1 VTTAYINRIVTG
13 VPTHDVHE
21 IFLGYAR
28 SLLGGNGNANNER
41 FERMSRMAAIEHRY
55 SCIDPFGGFYGNI
68 DPLAGFYGNGRSPTT
83 AERMRAFD
91 AHAPDLAVSTVER
104 LNLGSA
110 SDSIT
115 HVLITC
121 CTGFSAPGLDFHLID
136 RCGLPSSVERVM
148 IGFMGCHAAIN
159 ALKLARHI
167 VRSEPDSRVLVLNLE
182 LCTLHLR
189 EPNDLEEMLGFLLFA
204 DGCAAALVTAEPQ
217 GLAMD
222 GFRAVLVPKTKEMI
236 TWHIR
241 DCGFEMMLSP
251 RIPGAIRRAL
261 ATGADDILSGRPPSE
276 IDLWAIHPGGTS
288 VIDAVQRAFDIEP
301 DALSASRDV
310 LRSYGNM
317 SSATVM
323 FVLDAIMRAS
333 QTESAGCAMS
343 FGPGMVAETM
353 MFRSLGQRLAA

>member
-1 VTTAYINRIVTG
+1 VTTAHINRIATG

-28 SLLGGNGNANNER
+28 SLLGRKGNEGDER
-41 FERMSRMAAIEHRY
+41 FERMSKMAAIDHRY
-55 SCIDPFGGFYGNI
+55 SCINPLGGFYG
-68 DPLAGFYGNGRSPTT
+68 FGRTPTT

-91 AHAPDLAVSTVER
+91 EHAPDLAVSTVER
-104 LNLGSA
+104 LNLGSER
-110 SDSIT
+110 DSIT

-121 CTGFSAPGLDFHLID
+121 CTGFSAPGLDFQLIE
-136 RCGLPSSVERVM
+136 RCGLPTSVERVI

-167 VRSEPDSRVLVLNLE
+167 VRSEPDSRVLILNLE

-189 EPNDLEEMLGFLLFA
+189 ETNNLEEMLSFLLFA
-204 DGCAAALVTAEPQ
+204 DGCAACLVSSEPE

-222 GFRAVLVPKTKEMI
+222 GFRAVMVPQTKELI

-241 DCGFEMMLSP
+241 DCGFEMMLSS
-251 RIPGAIRRAL
+251 RVPGAIRRAL
-261 ATGADDILSGRPPSE
+261 AASSEDILSGRPPSE

-301 DALSASRDV
+301 DALSASRGV

-323 FVLDAIMRAS
+323 FVLDEIMRAS
-333 QTESAGCAMS
+333 HTESAGCAMS

-353 MFRSLGQRLAA
+353 MFRSLGEKLAA